1 MFDQRPRGSRP
12 RPNPRA
18 RPRAGFTLI
27 ELLVAVV
34 LIEIGLLALVA
45 TGASLARQTTTTR
58 ARLAAIN
65 AAANR
70 LQLLGASPCA
80 STTGMSDA
88 ESGVTER
95 WTADVQP
102 NGTRELRD
110 SVTFV
115 AMGSTH
121 AIVLRTRLT
130 C

>member
-1 MFDQRPRGSRP
+1 MSAQPGNGLRSTPRRRSR
-12 RPNPRA
+12 R
-18 RPRAGFTLI
+18 GFTLV

-45 TGASLARQTTTTR
+45 SGASLVRQVTTTR
-58 ARLAAIN
+58 ARLAAVN

-70 LQLLGASPCA
+70 LQLLGATPCA
-80 STTGMSDA
+80 AANGTSANSPGL
-88 ESGVTER
+88 VER

-110 SVTFV
+110 SVTFL

-121 AIVLRTRLT
+121 AIVLRTRLP

>member
-1 MFDQRPRGSRP
+1 MFDQRPRATRLRTSPRTRP
-12 RPNPRA
+12 RT
-18 RPRAGFTLI
+18 GFTLI

-45 TGASLARQTTTTR
+45 TGASLVRQATTTR

-70 LQLLGASPCA
+70 LQLLGAGPCA
-80 STTGMSDA
+80 TT
-88 ESGVTER
+88 SGVSSTPSGVAER

-121 AIVLRTRLT
+121 VIALRTRLP

>member
-1 MFDQRPRGSRP
+1 MRDPRATHVRPRTPGRPRG
-12 RPNPRA
+12 
-18 RPRAGFTLI
+18 GFTLI

-45 TGASLARQTTTTR
+45 TGASLVRQTTTTR
-58 ARLAAIN
+58 ARFAAIN
-65 AAANR
+65 VAANR
-70 LQLLGASPCA
+70 LQLLGATMCA
-80 STTGMSDA
+80 TTSGTTNGP
-88 ESGVTER
+88 SGVIER
-95 WTADVQP
+95 WSADVQP

-121 AIVLRTRLT
+121 AVALRTRLP

>member
-1 MFDQRPRGSRP
+1 MFPYRVSGAMSLA
-12 RPNPRA
+12 A
-18 RPRAGFTLI
+18 RRRRSGFTLV

-45 TGASLARQTTTTR
+45 SGASLVRQTTTTR

-65 AAANR
+65 AAGNR
-70 LQLLGASPCA
+70 LQLLGATACIATS
-80 STTGMSDA
+80 GMNGPA
-88 ESGVTER
+88 AGLIER
-95 WTADVQP
+95 WSATLQS

-121 AIVLRTRLT
+121 SIVLRTRLT

>member
-1 MFDQRPRGSRP
+1 MPEPRANRCHVH
-12 RPNPRA
+12 RQLRA
-18 RPRAGFTLI
+18 RPGFTLI

-45 TGASLARQTTTTR
+45 TGATLARQTTTTR
-58 ARLAAIN
+58 ARLSAVS

-70 LQLLGASPCA
+70 LQLLGATPCA
-80 STTGMSDA
+80 TT
-88 ESGVTER
+88 SGTSSGPSGLVER
-95 WTADVQP
+95 WSGDILP

-121 AIVLRTRLT
+121 AVVLRTRLT

>member
-1 MFDQRPRGSRP
+1 MTAQRLDQLRHGSR
-12 RPNPRA
+12 RR
-18 RPRAGFTLI
+18 RRSGFTLV

-34 LIEIGLLALVA
+34 LIEMGLLALVA
-45 TGASLARQTTTTR
+45 TGATLARQTTTTR

-70 LQLLGASPCA
+70 LQLLGAISCA
-80 STTGMSDA
+80 TT
-88 ESGVTER
+88 SGTSAGPSSLIEH
-95 WTADVQP
+95 WWADVQP

-110 SVTFV
+110 SVSFV

-121 AIVLRTRLT
+121 AIVLRTRLP

>member
-1 MFDQRPRGSRP
+1 MRDPRANHVRPRTPGRP
-12 RPNPRA
+12 RT
-18 RPRAGFTLI
+18 GFTLI

-45 TGASLARQTTTTR
+45 TGATLVRQTTTTR

-88 ESGVTER
+88 ESGVIER

>member
-1 MFDQRPRGSRP
+1 MRDPLATRCDVYSQTQ
-12 RPNPRA
+12 A
-18 RPRAGFTLI
+18 RPGFTLI

-45 TGASLARQTTTTR
+45 TGATLARQTTTTR
-58 ARLAAIN
+58 ARLSAVS

-70 LQLLGASPCA
+70 LQLLGATPCA
-80 STTGMSDA
+80 TTNGTS
-88 ESGVTER
+88 SGPSGLVER
-95 WTADVQP
+95 WSGDILP

-121 AIVLRTRLT
+121 AVVLR
-130 C
+130 

>member
-1 MFDQRPRGSRP
+1 MFHQRSSGSCS
-12 RPNPRA
+12 NPRLQ
-18 RPRAGFTLI
+18 PRSGFTLI

-45 TGASLARQTTTTR
+45 TGASLVRQTTTTR

-65 AAANR
+65 AAGNR
-70 LQLLGASPCA
+70 LQLLGAGPCA
-80 STTGMSDA
+80 TT
-88 ESGVTER
+88 SGVSDGPSGVVER

-121 AIVLRTRLT
+121 AIALRTRLP

>member
-1 MFDQRPRGSRP
+1 MFDQRLRGSCLHA
-12 RPNPRA
+12 NPRA
-18 RPRAGFTLI
+18 RARTGFTLI

-45 TGASLARQTTTTR
+45 TGASLVRQTTTTR
-58 ARLAAIN
+58 ARLAAVN

-70 LQLLGASPCA
+70 LQLLGASPC
-80 STTGMSDA
+80 TTT
-88 ESGVTER
+88 SGIGEGPSGITER
-95 WTADVQP
+95 WSADVQP

-110 SVTFV
+110 SVIFV

-121 AIVLRTRLT
+121 AISLRTRLP

>member
-1 MFDQRPRGSRP
+1 MSLA
-12 RPNPRA
+12 A
-18 RPRAGFTLI
+18 RRRRSGFTLV

-45 TGASLARQTTTTR
+45 SGASLVRQTTTTR

-65 AAANR
+65 AAGNR
-70 LQLLGASPCA
+70 LQLLGATACI
-80 STTGMSDA
+80 TTSGMNGPA
-88 ESGVTER
+88 AGLIER
-95 WTADVQP
+95 WSATLQS

-115 AMGSTH
+115 ALGSTH
-121 AIVLRTRLT
+121 SIVLRTRLT

>member
-1 MFDQRPRGSRP
+1 MFPHRVSGVAPLAARQRRS
-12 RPNPRA
+12 
-18 RPRAGFTLI
+18 GFTLV

-45 TGASLARQTTTTR
+45 SGASLVRQTTTTR

-65 AAANR
+65 AAGNR
-70 LQLLGASPCA
+70 LQLLGASACIA
-80 STTGMSDA
+80 V
-88 ESGVTER
+88 SGTNGGPADVIER
-95 WTADVQP
+95 WSATLQS

-121 AIVLRTRLT
+121 VVVLRTRLT

>member
-1 MFDQRPRGSRP
+1 MIDQRPRGSHCHT
-12 RPNPRA
+12 NPRA
-18 RPRAGFTLI
+18 RPRTGFTLI

-45 TGASLARQTTTTR
+45 TGASLVRQTTTTR

-70 LQLLGASPCA
+70 LQLLGASPCV
-80 STTGMSDA
+80 STAGMSDA
-88 ESGVTER
+88 ESGITER
-95 WTADVQP
+95 WTADVRL

-121 AIVLRTRLT
+121 AIALRTRLP

>member
-1 MFDQRPRGSRP
+1 MSDPPANRLRHPHAPPRS
-12 RPNPRA
+12 
-18 RPRAGFTLI
+18 GFTLI
-27 ELLVAVV
+27 ELLVAIV

-45 TGASLARQTTTTR
+45 TGASLVRQTTTTR

-65 AAANR
+65 VAANR
-70 LQLLGASPCA
+70 LQLLGAA
-80 STTGMSDA
+80 SCVPTSGMGNGP
-88 ESGVTER
+88 SGIIER

-110 SVTFV
+110 SVTFL

-121 AIVLRTRLT
+121 AIVLRTRLP

>member
-1 MFDQRPRGSRP
+1 M
-12 RPNPRA
+12 
-18 RPRAGFTLI
+18 
-27 ELLVAVV
+27 
-34 LIEIGLLALVA
+34 GLLSLVA

-58 ARLAAIN
+58 ARFAAIN

-70 LQLLGASPCA
+70 LQLLGAMPCA
-80 STTGMSDA
+80 TTNGTSTGPS
-88 ESGVTER
+88 SIVER
-95 WTADVQP
+95 WAADIQP
-102 NGTRELRD
+102 NGTRDLRD

>member
-1 MFDQRPRGSRP
+1 MCHSRANRVCLQP
-12 RPNPRA
+12 RPQQRS
-18 RPRAGFTLI
+18 GFTLV

-34 LIEIGLLALVA
+34 LIEMGLLSLVA

-58 ARLAAIN
+58 ARFAAIN

-70 LQLLGASPCA
+70 LQLLGAMPCA
-80 STTGMSDA
+80 TTNGTSTGPS
-88 ESGVTER
+88 SIVER
-95 WTADVQP
+95 WAADIQP
-102 NGTRELRD
+102 NGTRDLRD